1 MSSTTRA
8 PQFRIFDKKRKYLLK
23 CLTWTRIKIW
33 NMHTVFYEV
42 FFIPD
47 GILCYEVFE
56 RNDIIETKAVHF
68 FKKVRWLSSK
78 CFSTNY
84 TERT

>member
-1 MSSTTRA
+1 
-8 PQFRIFDKKRKYLLK
+8 
-23 CLTWTRIKIW
+23 
-33 NMHTVFYEV
+33 MHTVFYEV

-68 FKKVRWLSSK
+68 FKKVSWLSSK

-84 TERT
+84 TERTWIIKVKGTWRNLLVMISTQQEKVLK